1 MQAPA
6 AVFDGLFSGGVW
18 HIAFAALCLTLKT
31 PFIYSP
37 GLDFLNLENHGMP
50 KFLLGRRQFALGAA
64 AAATTALIPKGNAL
78 AIDTLA
84 QAPAPN
90 PPVEAQSLDQKTRAA
105 MAKLSAS
112 AQAEVEMKVASI
124 FRKYGD
130 RLSDEQKADIRR
142 IMAESQEGLEKM
154 RAFKL
159 ENGDQP
165 ADAFRAYRSEAKV
178 GAAEAKLGAVKEKPS
193 AAKENSAMKP
203 AQARSRKENK

>member
-1 MQAPA
+1 M
-6 AVFDGLFSGGVW
+6 S
-18 HIAFAALCLTLKT
+18 
-31 PFIYSP
+31 
-37 GLDFLNLENHGMP
+37 

-64 AAATTALIPKGNAL
+64 AAATNALIPKGNAL
-78 AIDTLA
+78 TIDVMA
-84 QAPAPN
+84 QATA
-90 PPVEAQSLDQKTRAA
+90 VDQSLEAKTRIA

-130 RLSDEQKADIRR
+130 RLSEEQKADIRR

-165 ADAFRAYRSEAKV
+165 ADAFRAYR
-178 GAAEAKLGAVKEKPS
+178 AEAKPAAAHENAVAKPDQS
-193 AAKENSAMKP
+193 S
-203 AQARSRKENK
+203 SRKENK

>member
-1 MQAPA
+1 
-6 AVFDGLFSGGVW
+6 
-18 HIAFAALCLTLKT
+18 
-31 PFIYSP
+31 
-37 GLDFLNLENHGMP
+37 MP

-64 AAATTALIPKGNAL
+64 AAATTALIPKGNGL
-78 AIDTLA
+78 TIDVLA
-84 QAPAPN
+84 QAAAGN
-90 PPVEAQSLDQKTRAA
+90 QPPDPQSLEAKTKAA

-159 ENGDQP
+159 ENSDQP

-178 GAAEAKLGAVKEKPS
+178 GAAKAKLGEAEQKPG
-193 AAKENSAMKP
+193 AAKQKP
-203 AQARSRKENK
+203 AQSKSQKENR

>member
-1 MQAPA
+1 
-6 AVFDGLFSGGVW
+6 
-18 HIAFAALCLTLKT
+18 
-31 PFIYSP
+31 
-37 GLDFLNLENHGMP
+37 MP

-64 AAATTALIPKGNAL
+64 AAATTALIPKGNGL
-78 AIDTLA
+78 TMDVLA
-84 QAPAPN
+84 QTAPAGNQPAD
-90 PPVEAQSLDQKTRAA
+90 PQSLEAKTKAA

-130 RLSDEQKADIRR
+130 RLSEEQKADIRR

-165 ADAFRAYRSEAKV
+165 ADAFRAYRSEKPD
-178 GAAEAKLGAVKEKPS
+178 GIKPSEAKLKHGE
-193 AAKENSAMKP
+193 AKQRAGGP
-203 AQARSRKENK
+203 AHGKGKN

>member
-1 MQAPA
+1 
-6 AVFDGLFSGGVW
+6 
-18 HIAFAALCLTLKT
+18 
-31 PFIYSP
+31 
-37 GLDFLNLENHGMP
+37 MP

-78 AIDTLA
+78 SINALA
-84 QAPAPN
+84 QAATATNQPLDP
-90 PPVEAQSLDQKTRAA
+90 QSLEAKAKVA

-124 FRKYGD
+124 FRKYGE

-142 IMAESQEGLEKM
+142 IMAESQDGLEKM

-159 ENGDQP
+159 ENSDQP

-178 GAAEAKLGAVKEKPS
+178 GAAKDKPG
-193 AAKENSAMKP
+193 AAKEKSGAAKQNGATKP
-203 AQARSRKENK
+203 AQASPRKENK

>member
-1 MQAPA
+1 
-6 AVFDGLFSGGVW
+6 
-18 HIAFAALCLTLKT
+18 
-31 PFIYSP
+31 
-37 GLDFLNLENHGMP
+37 MP

-64 AAATTALIPKGNAL
+64 AAATSAL
-78 AIDTLA
+78 ALPGKAVLGKALPGDLLSQTA
-84 QAPAPN
+84 ASVDQSTD
-90 PPVEAQSLDQKTRAA
+90 AQSLDDQSLDKKTRAA

-130 RLSDEQKADIRR
+130 RLNDEQKADIRR

-165 ADAFRAYRSEAKV
+165 ADAFRAYRHEAKPRQQ
-178 GAAEAKLGAVKEKPS
+178 KPRE
-193 AAKENSAMKP
+193 AAK
-203 AQARSRKENK
+203 

>member
-1 MQAPA
+1 
-6 AVFDGLFSGGVW
+6 
-18 HIAFAALCLTLKT
+18 
-31 PFIYSP
+31 
-37 GLDFLNLENHGMP
+37 MP

-64 AAATTALIPKGNAL
+64 AATTSALLPGDLL
-78 AIDTLA
+78 AHTAASVD
-84 QAPAPN
+84 QSMD
-90 PPVEAQSLDQKTRAA
+90 AQSLDKKTRAA

-130 RLSDEQKADIRR
+130 RLNDEQKADIRR

-165 ADAFRAYRSEAKV
+165 ADAFRAYRHEEKRSEQ
-178 GAAEAKLGAVKEKPS
+178 KPRQQKS
-193 AAKENSAMKP
+193 REAAK
-203 AQARSRKENK
+203 

>member
-1 MQAPA
+1 
-6 AVFDGLFSGGVW
+6 
-18 HIAFAALCLTLKT
+18 
-31 PFIYSP
+31 
-37 GLDFLNLENHGMP
+37 MP

-64 AAATTALIPKGNAL
+64 AAATTALAL
-78 AIDTLA
+78 PGKALLGHDLLA
-84 QAPAPN
+84 QAAAGADQSTD
-90 PPVEAQSLDQKTRAA
+90 VSLDKKTRAA

-130 RLSDEQKADIRR
+130 RLNDEQKADIRR

-165 ADAFRAYRSEAKV
+165 ADAFRAYRHEEKRSEQTPRQQ
-178 GAAEAKLGAVKEKPS
+178 KLRE
-193 AAKENSAMKP
+193 AAK
-203 AQARSRKENK
+203 

>member
-1 MQAPA
+1 
-6 AVFDGLFSGGVW
+6 
-18 HIAFAALCLTLKT
+18 
-31 PFIYSP
+31 
-37 GLDFLNLENHGMP
+37 MP

-64 AAATTALIPKGNAL
+64 AAATTALIPKGNGL
-78 AIDTLA
+78 TLDVLA
-84 QAPAPN
+84 QAAAPN
-90 PPVEAQSLDQKTRAA
+90 NQPFDPQSLEAKTKVA

-165 ADAFRAYRSEAKV
+165 ADAFRAYRSEAKPGSV
-178 GAAEAKLGAVKEKPS
+178 KPS
-193 AAKENSAMKP
+193 EANLKVDGP
-203 AQARSRKENK
+203 AQKKGKN

>member
-1 MQAPA
+1 M
-6 AVFDGLFSGGVW
+6 S
-18 HIAFAALCLTLKT
+18 
-31 PFIYSP
+31 
-37 GLDFLNLENHGMP
+37 

-64 AAATTALIPKGNAL
+64 AVATNALIPKGNEL
-78 AIDTLA
+78 TMDVVA
-84 QAPAPN
+84 QAA
-90 PPVEAQSLDQKTRAA
+90 VADQSLEAKTRAA

-130 RLSDEQKADIRR
+130 RLSEEQKADIRR

-165 ADAFRAYRSEAKV
+165 ADAFRAYR
-178 GAAEAKLGAVKEKPS
+178 AEAKPGVAREQAVT
-193 AAKENSAMKP
+193 KP
-203 AQARSRKENK
+203 AKTSSQKENK

>member
-1 MQAPA
+1 M
-6 AVFDGLFSGGVW
+6 S
-18 HIAFAALCLTLKT
+18 
-31 PFIYSP
+31 
-37 GLDFLNLENHGMP
+37 

-64 AAATTALIPKGNAL
+64 AVATNALIPKGNAL
-78 AIDTLA
+78 PLDALT
-84 QAPAPN
+84 QATA
-90 PPVEAQSLDQKTRAA
+90 ADQSLEAKTRIA

-130 RLSDEQKADIRR
+130 RLSEEQKADIRR

-165 ADAFRAYRSEAKV
+165 ADAFRAYR
-178 GAAEAKLGAVKEKPS
+178 AEAKPAAAHENAV
-193 AAKENSAMKP
+193 AKP
-203 AQARSRKENK
+203 AQSSSRKENK

>member
-1 MQAPA
+1 
-6 AVFDGLFSGGVW
+6 
-18 HIAFAALCLTLKT
+18 
-31 PFIYSP
+31 
-37 GLDFLNLENHGMP
+37 MP

-78 AIDTLA
+78 PFDALA
-84 QAPAPN
+84 QATASPA
-90 PPVEAQSLDQKTRAA
+90 ASSDTQSLEAKTRTA

-124 FRKYGD
+124 FRKYGE

-159 ENGDQP
+159 ENSDQP
-165 ADAFRAYRSEAKV
+165 ADAFRAYHSEANS
-178 GAAEAKLGAVKEKPS
+178 GAAHERGGT
-193 AAKENSAMKP
+193 KP
-203 AQARSRKENK
+203 AQSKPRKENK

>member
-1 MQAPA
+1 
-6 AVFDGLFSGGVW
+6 
-18 HIAFAALCLTLKT
+18 
-31 PFIYSP
+31 
-37 GLDFLNLENHGMP
+37 MP

-64 AAATTALIPKGNAL
+64 AVATNALIPKGNGL
-78 AIDTLA
+78 TMDVLG
-84 QAPAPN
+84 QATTAGTQPEP
-90 PPVEAQSLDQKTRAA
+90 QSLEAKTKAA

-165 ADAFRAYRSEAKV
+165 ADAFRAYRTEAKP
-178 GAAEAKLGAVKEKPS
+178 GAKEKPS
-193 AAKENSAMKP
+193 AAKENGATKS
-203 AQARSRKENK
+203 AQAKSRKENK